1 MGEAEPDGANGGGIG
16 SIRSIGSI
24 PTVAR
29 GNLTDRVQALLR
41 ERILSGDWPAGTRL
55 PAIERLAADA
65 GVSRTVAR
73 EAVKALATQ
82 GLLAVAHG
90 HGTVV
95 AARTN
100 RPVVE
105 ALRHGMRAS
114 ADLLGIM
121 EVRLALEAEA
131 AALAAER
138 RTEEDLTALRDAAE
152 RMRKLRWEREASGF
166 VQADL
171 AFHEAVVRA
180 THNPMFTM
188 VAESIAELLEETR
201 LAVAE
206 RETSAGRETAV
217 SDGGAERDDT
227 REEAH
232 AEILRRIEARDRGGA
247 GAAMRQH
254 LDRVRANL
262 EGAVRQRG
270 GGAAG
275 PGAPGAQGAPEAPGG
290 TRGEEGVG
298 GTST

>member
-1 MGEAEPDGANGGGIG
+1 MSEAVPAGAGGVAGGI
-16 SIRSIGSI
+16 SPI
-24 PTVAR
+24 PAVAR

-41 ERILSGDWPAGTRL
+41 ERILSGEWPAGTKL
-55 PAIERLAADA
+55 PAIERLAVDA

-82 GLLAVAHG
+82 GLLAVVHG

-105 ALRHGMRAS
+105 ALRHGMRAG

-131 AALAAER
+131 AALAAAR
-138 RTEEDLTALRDAAE
+138 HTQEDLAVLRGAAE
-152 RMRKLRWEREASGF
+152 RMQALRWEPRGSGF
-166 VQADL
+166 IQADV

-180 THNPMFTM
+180 THNPTFAM

-206 RETSAGRETAV
+206 GDWAAAPEPAGKTARQGETRGNLP
-217 SDGGAERDDT
+217 
-227 REEAH
+227 EEAH
-232 AEILRRIEARDRGGA
+232 VEILRRIEARDSE
-247 GAAMRQH
+247 GAATAMRRH
-254 LDRVRANL
+254 LDRVRENL
-262 EGAVRQRG
+262 EAATRRRG
-270 GGAAG
+270 SGK
-275 PGAPGAQGAPEAPGG
+275 
-290 TRGEEGVG
+290 
-298 GTST
+298 GTS